1 MVRLKDKIELTVSYL
16 SKQGINNLKVYKKV
30 LDEYKAGQEKAQTL
44 ADDLPIFV
52 DTNVLLNYYEVSF
65 SAREK
70 IMQFF
75 EKYKARI
82 VLSAQVQFEFIKN
95 REKIIH
101 SFQTAVTE
109 QLPRDFQS
117 NVINKFQHFQNEN
130 KKKLEDYSA
139 IQKELSK
146 IEKGIKELNE
156 KICKEIEDKKGIA
169 NKLVLEDKFLDIVAR
184 LQVVDPFDPTL
195 IIKIKEDYDKL
206 KKGYSPDRDNA
217 TENYSMNVFPG
228 CAEKGKEDPTGDY
241 IVFHEMMLYSKN
253 KKKDIIFLTNDTT
266 KGDWIR
272 KDGTQHLHYLEN
284 FNENTD
290 QMIYILNSDR
300 VLTDLF
306 ENTSFESLVPKYEG
320 PGNVWEMEMSIAK
333 SHILLD
339 YLNTHPTFN
348 TLPVQETIP
357 PVLIKELKNNGYST
371 LGDIEGVL
379 IEIEEFL
386 PIVAFSHNGSRLGLL
401 RKFLKTFNKS
411 YTDILRRNPPVSS
424 FQTIANNIMSSDSDN
439 VNNSE

>member
-156 KICKEIEDKKGIA
+156 K
-169 NKLVLEDKFLDIVAR
+169 NL
-184 LQVVDPFDPTL
+184 
-195 IIKIKEDYDKL
+195 
-206 KKGYSPDRDNA
+206 
-217 TENYSMNVFPG
+217 
-228 CAEKGKEDPTGDY
+228 
-241 IVFHEMMLYSKN
+241 
-253 KKKDIIFLTNDTT
+253 
-266 KGDWIR
+266 
-272 KDGTQHLHYLEN
+272 
-284 FNENTD
+284 
-290 QMIYILNSDR
+290 
-300 VLTDLF
+300 
-306 ENTSFESLVPKYEG
+306 
-320 PGNVWEMEMSIAK
+320 
-333 SHILLD
+333 
-339 YLNTHPTFN
+339 
-348 TLPVQETIP
+348 
-357 PVLIKELKNNGYST
+357 
-371 LGDIEGVL
+371 
-379 IEIEEFL
+379 
-386 PIVAFSHNGSRLGLL
+386 
-401 RKFLKTFNKS
+401 
-411 YTDILRRNPPVSS
+411 
-424 FQTIANNIMSSDSDN
+424 
-439 VNNSE
+439 